1 MTQAEVFDL
10 LKKEREKGDSYFTVR
25 EIEAK
30 LKEAGKS
37 NGSIYG
43 IRMDAVR
50 LWEAGFLD
58 CLEEGDKFSFKWRRS
73 FRLKK
78 KYI

>member
-10 LKKEREKGDSYFTVR
+10 LKAERKKGDSYFTVR

-30 LKEAGKS
+30 LKAQGLT

-50 LWEAGFLD
+50 LWESGFLD
-58 CLEEGDKFSFKWRRS
+58 CEEQGDRFSFKWRRL